1 MTVPPML
8 CGYEQWYGKDPAVV
22 NCRRNTSFGPIEPE
36 SKPGASEV
44 TVCEMTSW
52 FVQQT
57 VEPTVIVTWL
67 GE

>member
-1 MTVPPML
+1 M
-8 CGYEQWYGKDPAVV
+8 

-36 SKPGASEV
+36 SKLGESEV